1 MLYLV
6 SKLCSVEQ
14 HTWPHDDKQFSHE
27 HKVTGYYYGKKHQK
41 ANILITLVKQ
51 YHATRPGLV
60 AWYCLTSV
68 IIIYD
73 CVYLEGH
80 LILSSYPTLVIS
92 DLPDFLVSYKTFS
105 DKIDYIRY
113 I

>member
-1 MLYLV
+1 MARICKARYIITMSIVYNRDAILV

-27 HKVTGYYYGKKHQK
+27 DKVTGYYYGKTHQK
-41 ANILITLVKQ
+41 PNILITLVKQ

-68 IIIYD
+68 VII
-73 CVYLEGH
+73 
-80 LILSSYPTLVIS
+80 
-92 DLPDFLVSYKTFS
+92 
-105 DKIDYIRY
+105 
-113 I
+113 